1 MAYLGNIIFAQGV
14 VTGSGKIKVVKQ
26 WPIPS
31 SMRVNSLQEVVADS
45 SKIKPEQLM
54 VYSYLYNLALLI
66 SCIHN
71 NWMSKTSKV
80 QIQDRVSSK
89 QSWELSCR
97 VVPLGLSFGE
107 FVVAF
112 EFCN

>member
-1 MAYLGNIIFAQGV
+1 
-14 VTGSGKIKVVKQ
+14 
-26 WPIPS
+26 
-31 SMRVNSLQEVVADS
+31 
-45 SKIKPEQLM
+45 
-54 VYSYLYNLALLI
+54 
-66 SCIHN
+66 
-71 NWMSKTSKV
+71 MSKTSKV

-112 EFCN
+112 EFSLLNSMLRVHCAEGYIP